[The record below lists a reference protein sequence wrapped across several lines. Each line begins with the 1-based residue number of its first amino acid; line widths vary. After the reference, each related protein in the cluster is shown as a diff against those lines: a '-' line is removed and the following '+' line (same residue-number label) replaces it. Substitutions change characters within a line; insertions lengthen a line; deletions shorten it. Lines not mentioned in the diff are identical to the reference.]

1 MQRIVA
7 FLFLLCLAHAA
18 HAQQET
24 LLGKGIEHGGFG
36 APVWKITGVGG
47 DVVPIS
53 GARGGWII
61 NHTFI
66 IGYGTYGM
74 NGEVDAPSLARQ
86 TYARPNLDLDFRYR
100 GLEFEYINNW
110 DKLFHW
116 GIYTLVGGGSA
127 NFTDPND
134 DDFDTD
140 DNLFVL
146 EPAVNGT
153 LNITRWFRATAQAS
167 YRFVGD
173 VDLVGVDS
181 GDLGG
186 PALALELRFGR
197 F

>member
-1 MQRIVA
+1 MQRILA
-7 FLFLLCLAHAA
+7 FFFLFAFASAA
-18 HAQQET
+18 SGQQET
-24 LLGKGIEHGGFG
+24 LLGRGVEHGGFG
-36 APVWKITGVGG
+36 APVWKISGVNG
-47 DVVPIS
+47 DIVPFG

-74 NGEVDAPSLARQ
+74 GGEVDASSFARR
-86 TYARPNLDLDFRYR
+86 TFARPNLELDFRYR
-100 GLEFEYINNW
+100 GLEFEYVNDW

-116 GIYTLVGGGSA
+116 GLYTLVGGGSA
-127 NFTDPND
+127 NYLDPND
-134 DDFDTD
+134 DDFDID
-140 DNLFVL
+140 DNLFII

-153 LNITRWFRATAQAS
+153 LNVTRWFRATAQAS

-173 VDLVGVDS
+173 VDLVGVSS

-186 PALALELRFGR
+186 PALTVELRFGK